1 MLSNPSYCILRN
13 SIYWF
18 NFRLPSDKTVL
29 RFSLRTKDKS
39 KAYALARHIQYKV
52 KEVFSYMSLTK
63 QQLIVLAKKWANSY
77 LESLATRELELD
89 GKVYADNEVTFN
101 TAITTALHKARLC
114 YASNYDMEASHVAKE
129 ITQDLEPLNETDS
142 QFLNAQIN
150 KQKVIVL
157 EAMDDKLRE
166 GTPLPDELYALEEQ
180 TVVATPAPA
189 IDSPKLSEVFEE
201 YAKEKINSG
210 DWNRGRTQKE
220 QELCLSVF
228 IELMGDMPINSI
240 NKETGRNFRNK
251 VQQYPLNRKKS
262 PLVKDLSIEELLS
275 GDIEYKPISQ
285 KTASKHF
292 LNLSS
297 LLKWS
302 AINGY
307 MDTNPLTGMSIKVKV
322 NKKDARK
329 PFDTNDLSAL
339 FNSPVFTTSKRLH
352 DYYYWLPLIALH
364 TGARLEEICQ
374 LHLSDISEI
383 NGVLCFSITDDNEDQ
398 QLKNASSVRYVPV
411 HSRLIDLGLVRYV
424 TERRIGGATLLLP
437 ALVKYS
443 ERYSHNPSK
452 WFGRFKKGLGVT
464 EPTKTFHSFRHSVI
478 DKLRSFQAPDYAI
491 KEIVGHSDESAT
503 HGTYGSRNPAPLAAV
518 IEQMDWN
525 EALCNVKPFYNMK
538 NE

>member
-18 NFRLPSDKTVL
+18 NFRLPSDKTIL
-29 RFSLRTKDKS
+29 RFSLGTKDRP
-39 KAYALARHIQYKV
+39 KAYALARHIHYKV
-52 KEVFSYMSLTK
+52 KEVFNYMTLTK

-77 LESLATRELELD
+77 LESLQVRELELD
-89 GKVYADNEVTFN
+89 SKVYADNEMTFS
-101 TAITTALHKARLC
+101 TSVSAALHKARLC
-114 YASNYDMEASHVAKE
+114 YASNYDMESSHVAHE
-129 ITQDLEPLNETDS
+129 VTQDLEPLNATDS
-142 QFLNAQIN
+142 KFLNTQLN

-157 EAMDDKLRE
+157 EAMDAKLQE
-166 GTPLPDELYALEEQ
+166 GTPLPDELYSLEEQ
-180 TVVATPAPA
+180 PVVAVPVPPVET
-189 IDSPKLSEVFEE
+189 ILSPKLSEVFEE
-201 YAKEKINSG
+201 YAKEKSSSG

-228 IELMGDMPINSI
+228 IELMGDMPINAI
-240 NKETGRNFRNK
+240 NKETGRNFRTK
-251 VQQYPLNRKKS
+251 VQKYPLNRKKS
-262 PLVKDLSIEELLS
+262 PLVKDLSIEELLN
-275 GDIEYKPISQ
+275 GDIDYKPISQ

-307 MDTNPLTGMSIKVKV
+307 IEANPLTGMSIKVKV

-329 PFDTNDLSAL
+329 PFDANDLSSL

-374 LHLSDISEI
+374 LHLSDISEV
-383 NGVLCFSITDDNEDQ
+383 NGVLCFSITDDSEDQ

-411 HSRLIDLGLVRYV
+411 HSQLVSLGLVRYV
-424 TERRIGGATLLLP
+424 TERRIEGAILLLP

-452 WFGRFKKGLGVT
+452 WFGRFKNGLGVT
-464 EPTKTFHSFRHSVI
+464 EATKTFHSFRHSVI

-525 EALCNVKPFYNMK
+525 NALCNVKPYY
-538 NE
+538 E